1 MNKIMFV
8 GGLCI
13 AIISALLFVLID
25 TKKLVRSLNVLV
37 IIGILLIGASEF
49 RILKT

>member
-8 GGLCI
+8 VGI
-13 AIISALLFVLID
+13 MIMIVSALLFVLID
-25 TKKLVRSLNVLV
+25 TKELWSSITVLL
-37 IIGILLIGASEF
+37 IIGIVLVGASKF